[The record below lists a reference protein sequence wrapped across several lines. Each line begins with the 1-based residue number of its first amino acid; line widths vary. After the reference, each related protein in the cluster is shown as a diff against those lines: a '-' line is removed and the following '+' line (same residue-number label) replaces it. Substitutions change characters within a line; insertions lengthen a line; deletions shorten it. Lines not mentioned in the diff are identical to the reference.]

1 MNAINSRTTF
11 DACMLGLLFCLVLA
25 ACNSV
30 PGGTSI
36 GVAGNTTNVTGQVL
50 VPVGSN
56 VSVGVTGSVNPQD
69 PGNWSAG
76 IVVVFKSAPSV
87 EMLALLSHA
96 QAKGQFGKDV
106 GLIYTILRPSV
117 ASPSFID
124 CVLQAIKEGATIA
137 PFNPAVVYIGE

>member
-11 DACMLGLLFCLVLA
+11 DACMIGLLLCIVLA

-30 PGGTSI
+30 PSGTSI

-56 VSVGVTGSVNPQD
+56 VSVGVSGSVNPQD

-76 IVVVFKSAPSV
+76 IVVVFKSAPSD
-87 EMLALLSHA
+87 EMMALLAHA

-106 GLIYTILRPSV
+106 GMIYTILRPSV
-117 ASPSFID
+117 ASTTFVD

-137 PFNPAVVYIGE
+137 PFNPAVVYTGQ